1 MQKPTG
7 LQTLSDPLDSLLT
20 QEEFAKRL
28 SVAVSVVRGWRKNGV
43 HQYGR
48 DYVYLRGGD
57 GAPRKDGR
65 HRRYK
70 WPRAYASVLVV
81 EAVMK
86 EEEPAPATRPRRPRR
101 STRPD
106 PNY

>member
-1 MQKPTG
+1 MPKAHG
-7 LQTLSDPLDSLLT
+7 LLTLSDPLDGLLT

-28 SVAVSVVRGWRKNGV
+28 SVAVSVVRGWRTNGV

-48 DYVYLRGGD
+48 DYVYLLGAD
-57 GAPRKDGR
+57 GTPRKDGR

-70 WPRAYASVLVV
+70 WPRAYASVLVN
-81 EAVMK
+81 EATK
-86 EEEPAPATRPRRPRR
+86 AREPSPAPRPRRPRR
-101 STRPD
+101 SSRPD